1 MKSVSMYLSCFLIV
15 LNLSL
20 PTARIIYTLKNAP
33 TETICVTEKARQKIY
48 APRPIVKYVENGQTI
63 RNPYKAKIDES
74 EFYYIVEYAEA
85 EEEYLAAPEI
95 EFQPFTTYVYNGT
108 RKKLPASESLQSIVR
123 KTAEMYELPYRIV
136 LALLGVETTWN
147 ENADHVETHDGAR
160 YIGIGCVNEKY
171 HAADMAKC
179 GIDIYTV
186 AGNVEAI
193 CWLLKAQYDRFGT
206 IEYALMAYNGGA
218 GYTKGQKERGVT
230 ENSYSRKVMAYAGSF
245 E

>member
-1 MKSVSMYLSCFLIV
+1 MKSVSMYLSCFLIA

-33 TETICVTEKARQKIY
+33 TETICVTEKARQMIY
-48 APRPIVKYVENGQTI
+48 APQPIVKYAENGQAI
-63 RNPYKAKIDES
+63 RNPYKAEIDETQ
-74 EFYYIVEYAEA
+74 ICVVEYSEA

-95 EFQPFTTYVYNGT
+95 EFTPFMTYVYNGT

-123 KTAEMYELPYRIV
+123 KTAEIYELPHRIV

-147 ENADHVETHDGAR
+147 ENADHVETHNGAR

-171 HAADMAKC
+171 HAESLANK
-179 GIDIYTV
+179 GINIYTL
-186 AGNVEAI
+186 AGNVEGV

-206 IEYALMAYNGGA
+206 IELALMAYNGGA
-218 GYTKGQKERGVT
+218 GYVQWATERGIY
-230 ENSYSRKVMAYAGSF
+230 ENGYTRTVMGYAESF